1 MTWQNIAEII
11 HKNDLDGLHNT
22 LKDQVNKDVHSLLVN
37 GDIPM
42 FVWKEIHD
50 KTKAAEVQHLQY
62 DQKLQENIEKQK
74 SIEEQIKELQEKQKI
89 LQKEQKKIIKSKESE
104 EKLSKLHPIIKKIVN
119 SETELIK
126 QFAKKISQ
134 KDWKF
139 SEMNKE
145 DVSVALHLIDM
156 GYLVNNF
163 SKNNLDGKF
172 CSIFVKDP
180 SISNILKL
188 DLFTKSRLSYSLYLL
203 KNKNFPFL
211 HSDCSI
217 CVSDADETAHFIK
230 EYNIDVSFDSFKDT
244 RFTFKDLLFLNFEA
258 LHSDLAFDVPKCIS
272 LLTQF
277 VDIKKN
283 HKEQLINLNFS
294 FDEWKLKFFSF
305 SHAFEPRGK
314 NDSLKNIV
322 QFTECLLPITFPNN
336 NRLKV
341 ISSISKSSS
350 CPFLS
355 RSVLLTDTHLSIN
368 NNFSCKV
375 KFSKCEW
382 NGIGFFESTIV
393 KDKSQISYT
402 SIGHGFYGI
411 SKNAY
416 SWHSSLTN
424 FNVKQ
429 NGFPF
434 TENDII
440 QMDWNF
446 GNSALTF
453 TNLTS
458 TESYTITIPVQF
470 DFWYPVVLFYNAG
483 TYCEIVQ

>member
-11 HKNDLDGLHNT
+11 QKNDLDGLHNT
-22 LKDQVNKDVHSLLVN
+22 LKDQVNKDVHSLLVS

-42 FVWKEIHD
+42 FVWKEIHS
-50 KTKAAEVQHLQY
+50 KTKAAEVQNSQY

-74 SIEEQIKELQEKQKI
+74 SIEEQIKELQEKQKK

-104 EKLSKLHPIIKKIVN
+104 EKLSKLHPIIQKIVN

-180 SISNILKL
+180 SISKNLKL
-188 DLFTKSRLSYSLYLL
+188 DLFTKSRLSYSLNLL

-217 CVSDADETAHFIK
+217 CVSDADETGHFIK

-258 LHSDLAFDVPKCIS
+258 LHSDLGFDVPKCIS

-283 HKEQLINLNFS
+283 HKEQLINFDFS

-305 SHAFEPRGK
+305 YHSFELHGSEK
-314 NDSLKNIV
+314 NDLLKNIV
-322 QFTECLLPITFPNN
+322 QFKQFILPVTFPDN

-341 ISSISKSSS
+341 LSSRSESGY
-350 CPFLS
+350 FLS
-355 RSVLLTDTHLSIN
+355 RSVLLTDTHLN
-368 NNFSCKV
+368 TKNNFSCKV
-375 KFSKCEW
+375 KFSKSAW

-393 KDKSQISYT
+393 KDKSQISYKN
-402 SIGHGFYGI
+402 IGHGFYGI
-411 SKNAY
+411 SNNAF

-424 FNVKQ
+424 FNQKQ
-429 NGFPF
+429 IGFPF

-446 GNSALTF
+446 GHSALTF
-453 TNLTS
+453 TNRT
-458 TESYTITIPVQF
+458 TTKRYTIPVNF
-470 DFWYPVVLFYNAG
+470 DFWYPVILLHQVD
-483 TYCEIVQ
+483 TYCEIIQ